1 MMDERIRKL
10 FAEVLSPAVAAAL
23 NADSSMET
31 VEGWDSQTF
40 VSLIV
45 AIETEFGVILSG
57 LDAARMNS
65 LRAIV
70 DVLGEKGVRLAS

>member
-1 MMDERIRKL
+1 MVDERIRKL
-10 FAEVLSPAVAAAL
+10 FGEVLSPAIAAEL

-40 VSLIV
+40 VVLIV
-45 AIETEFGVILSG
+45 AIETEFGVTLSG

-65 LRAIV
+65 LRAISE
-70 DVLGEKGVRLAS
+70 VLGEKGVRLAS